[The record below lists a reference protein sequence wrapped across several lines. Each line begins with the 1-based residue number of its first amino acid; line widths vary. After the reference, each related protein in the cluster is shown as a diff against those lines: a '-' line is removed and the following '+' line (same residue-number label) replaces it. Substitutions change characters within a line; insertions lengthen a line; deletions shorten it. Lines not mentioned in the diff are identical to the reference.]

1 MNLVKFLFSFLK
13 FEQDKNSSN
22 VAIIDKFELIYKK
35 YSDYTMISKNIY
47 IDNLKLI
54 EVHFKFFNLNQSI
67 IECGVWRGGM
77 IAGIADILG
86 PEYCYH
92 IFDSFEGLPD
102 AKEIDG
108 ESAIKWQLDKESI
121 NYHNNCSAEQE
132 LVESVIKMSLAKK
145 YYFYK
150 GWFETTL
157 PLNKNNIGQISLLR
171 LDGDWYES
179 TMTCLEN
186 LYPLIQYN
194 GIIIVDDYFDWDG
207 CCKAIHD
214 YLSKIKSKSR
224 IRTNGNLMY
233 IIKID

>member
-13 FEQDKNSSN
+13 FGQDKNASN
-22 VAIIDKFELIYKK
+22 VETIDKFELIYKK

-54 EVHFKFFNLNQSI
+54 EFHFKLFNLNQSI

-132 LVESVIKMSLAKK
+132 LVERVIKMSLAKK

-150 GWFETTL
+150 GWFENTL
-157 PLNKNNIGQISLLR
+157 PQNKNNIGQISLLR